1 MKVSRNK
8 LRLHRKRRIRAK
20 IKGTSQ
26 RPRLVVFR
34 SLKNI
39 SVQVIDDKKG
49 HTLIFSSLKE
59 AKTKNNLEGAK
70 KVGEIIAKKCLEKK
84 IKMVVF
90 DRNGYKFH
98 GKIKAL
104 AESARESGLKF

>member
-39 SVQVIDDKKG
+39 NVQVIDDTKG
-49 HTLIFSSLKE
+49 YTLIFSSLKE

-70 KVGEIIAKKCLEKK
+70 KVGELVAKKCLERK
-84 IKMVVF
+84 IKTVVF

-104 AESARESGLKF
+104 AESARENGLKF